1 MLILDELSKLLTESE
16 CNYEIIEHDKPIHK
30 TDDADEYFDSSK
42 AAPVFIIK
50 TDNGFYALIVSN
62 QQDRIDF
69 KKLALDS
76 GFSKITLADK
86 SDVLKVTGYEVGAVP
101 LIGHN
106 LPCLFDSKLLNFTYI
121 YGGTGDKFHTLKIA
135 PQDILRINKN
145 AVEIEI

>member
-1 MLILDELSKLLTESE
+1 MLTLDELSKLLTESE
-16 CNYEIIEHDKPIHK
+16 CNYEIIEHDKPILK

-76 GFSKITLADK
+76 GFSKITLANK

>member
-16 CNYEIIEHDKPIHK
+16 CNYEIIEHDKPILK
-30 TDDADEYFDSSK
+30 ADDADEYFDSSK

-135 PQDILRINKN
+135 PQDIVRINKN

>member
-1 MLILDELSKLLTESE
+1 MLTLDELSKLLTESE
-16 CNYEIIEHDKPIHK
+16 CNYEIIEHDKPILK